1 MATAGTDGEQS
12 IERGELRVRQ
22 SGGERAPQ
30 LAVRPGPDLS
40 TEAFEGRQ
48 RWNHD
53 ALRPQRIQRHRHERG
68 ARLGGQRRWQERSRQ
83 FTIPSARERPVTER
97 GLDFRK
103 MRPPRLVA
111 FGIIGETRRIERQL
125 FGHESQHRD
134 RWRFALPQGPPW
146 KSQVTEQDGEP
157 ESIGIAT
164 PPIDQRQIL
173 GIQGVMTDD
182 PALVES
188 TKIRG
193 R

>member
-1 MATAGTDGEQS
+1 
-12 IERGELRVRQ
+12 
-22 SGGERAPQ
+22 
-30 LAVRPGPDLS
+30 
-40 TEAFEGRQ
+40 
-48 RWNHD
+48 
-53 ALRPQRIQRHRHERG
+53 
-68 ARLGGQRRWQERSRQ
+68 
-83 FTIPSARERPVTER
+83 
-97 GLDFRK
+97 

-182 PALVES
+182 PALVSDRFHEGEPLRLGQEFS
-188 TKIRG
+188 TRHG
-193 R
+193 RPF